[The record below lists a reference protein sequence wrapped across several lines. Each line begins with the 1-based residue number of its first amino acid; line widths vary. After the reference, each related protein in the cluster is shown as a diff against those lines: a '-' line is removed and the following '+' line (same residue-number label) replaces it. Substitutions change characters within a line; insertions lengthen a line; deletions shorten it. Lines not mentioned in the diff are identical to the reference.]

1 MPSVRQIGGVSG
13 KSRRRYTINE
23 KLVFIR
29 LLGELCHSSTSKAN
43 AARALNIPLSTI
55 EKWMKEGTILQLH
68 AAPQKAIKSGHPGPN
83 HQLDAFK
90 DEILNWIFE
99 HREQGV
105 CITVNAVVVHACS
118 LSHEFAIKTWKV
130 KARSVS
136 RFLKKWGYV
145 HRLGTHKSQT
155 DPSLVQDEAREWMAM
170 IVPTLVGPER
180 DPNFILNM
188 DQTPVKFENT
198 SKGTLEKTGTKT
210 ITILATDADKRRCT
224 AAITITASGIQLPNM
239 VIFRGTATGR
249 IARTELSTYPAGAV
263 YATQAKAWMDA
274 RCMEIWVSEVL
285 APYVAT
291 APAHITPIIFL
302 DSYRCHMMPTVVS
315 KMEDLGVE
323 VQHIPGGC
331 TSLCQPVDVG
341 FNKPFKSRMTNLWN
355 DFMVNTGLVNGK
367 IVCPER
373 IQVATWIKNA
383 SDMLEGHTA
392 LRNAWKKKNYEWFV
406 E

>member
-13 KSRRRYTINE
+13 KSFRRYTINE

-29 LLGELCHSSTSKAN
+29 LLGELCHSGTSKAN

-68 AAPQKAIKSGHPGPN
+68 AAPQKALKSGHPGPN

-145 HRLGTHKSQT
+145 HRLGTHKSQR

-180 DPNFILNM
+180 DPNFISTWTRLLLSLRILQKVLSKRQVPRPSPSLPLMLTRGDALQLSPSLHPVFNF
-188 DQTPVKFENT
+188 QTWSSSVVRRLGESQEQSLPH
-198 SKGTLEKTGTKT
+198 
-210 ITILATDADKRRCT
+210 ILLVPCMPHRRRH
-224 AAITITASGIQLPNM
+224 G
-239 VIFRGTATGR
+239 
-249 IARTELSTYPAGAV
+249 
-263 YATQAKAWMDA
+263 WM
-274 RCMEIWVSEVL
+274 R
-285 APYVAT
+285 
-291 APAHITPIIFL
+291 
-302 DSYRCHMMPTVVS
+302 
-315 KMEDLGVE
+315 
-323 VQHIPGGC
+323 
-331 TSLCQPVDVG
+331 DV
-341 FNKPFKSRMTNLWN
+341 
-355 DFMVNTGLVNGK
+355 
-367 IVCPER
+367 
-373 IQVATWIKNA
+373 
-383 SDMLEGHTA
+383 
-392 LRNAWKKKNYEWFV
+392 WKY
-406 E
+406 

>member
-1 MPSVRQIGGVSG
+1 MRLHRKPSNQ
-13 KSRRRYTINE
+13 
-23 KLVFIR
+23 
-29 LLGELCHSSTSKAN
+29 A
-43 AARALNIPLSTI
+43 
-55 EKWMKEGTILQLH
+55 ILDR
-68 AAPQKAIKSGHPGPN
+68 I

-155 DPSLVQDEAREWMAM
+155 DPSLVQDAAREWMAM

-249 IARTELSTYPAGAV
+249 IARTELAPYPAGAGV
-263 YATQAKAWMDA
+263 DGCAMYGNMGEQSSGTLRRDSTCPHHTHHFPRFIPLPHDA
-274 RCMEIWVSEVL
+274 NSGNQNGGFGCRGS
-285 APYVAT
+285 
-291 APAHITPIIFL
+291 AHPRRMYL
-302 DSYRCHMMPTVVS
+302 
-315 KMEDLGVE
+315 
-323 VQHIPGGC
+323 
-331 TSLCQPVDVG
+331 SL
-341 FNKPFKSRMTNLWN
+341 SAR
-355 DFMVNTGLVNGK
+355 
-367 IVCPER
+367 
-373 IQVATWIKNA
+373 
-383 SDMLEGHTA
+383 
-392 LRNAWKKKNYEWFV
+392 
-406 E
+406 

>member
-29 LLGELCHSSTSKAN
+29 LLGELCHSGTSKAN

-145 HRLGTHKSQT
+145 HRLGTHKSQM

-224 AAITITASGIQLPNM
+224 AAITPHDANSGIQNGG
-239 VIFRGTATGR
+239 FGCRGSAHPR
-249 IARTELSTYPAGAV
+249 RMYLSL
-263 YATQAKAWMDA
+263 
-274 RCMEIWVSEVL
+274 S
-285 APYVAT
+285 
-291 APAHITPIIFL
+291 AH
-302 DSYRCHMMPTVVS
+302 
-315 KMEDLGVE
+315 
-323 VQHIPGGC
+323 
-331 TSLCQPVDVG
+331 
-341 FNKPFKSRMTNLWN
+341 
-355 DFMVNTGLVNGK
+355 
-367 IVCPER
+367 
-373 IQVATWIKNA
+373 
-383 SDMLEGHTA
+383 
-392 LRNAWKKKNYEWFV
+392 
-406 E
+406 